1 MEKLK
6 METPSGAQELLAK
19 LAKLVPECVVETQ
32 SAAGGGYILTT

>member
-6 METPSGAQELLAK
+6 METPSGAQELFEK
-19 LAKLVPECVVETQ
+19 LAKLVPECVVEKQ

>member
-6 METPSGAQELLAK
+6 METPPGAQALFEK

-32 SAAGGGYILTT
+32 SAAGGGTRR

>member
-6 METPSGAQELLAK
+6 METPSGAQELFEK

-32 SAAGGGYILTT
+32 SAAGGGYAVMI

>member
-6 METPSGAQELLAK
+6 METPSGAQELFEK

-32 SAAGGGYILTT
+32 SAAGGDTLTT